1 MQNSYMP
8 TQQLDYFTALVAEDK
23 NLPLTEAVISI
34 AQHAHPDLDM
44 QSILDRIDQWGTK
57 LKSRIT
63 PDTPS
68 IQRLQLLKHFFY
80 SELGF
85 GPNLNDFY
93 APENSYLH
101 QIIESRRG
109 VPISL
114 AILMMELGQQI
125 GLNIRG
131 VSFPNHFM
139 MRISLP
145 QGEIIMDPLTGE
157 SLSKN
162 QLQEMLD
169 PYLDAKGYRGELS
182 LPLNIFLRA
191 SSSREILSRFMRN
204 LKMIYSEH
212 ERWERLMGIQE
223 RLVILLPDSA
233 EEVRDRGLIFAQLE
247 YIRPALADLH
257 YYLAEQPEAEDAAE
271 LREHIALLESQTK
284 LH

>member
-1 MQNSYMP
+1 MP
-8 TQQLDYFTALVAEDK
+8 TQQLDYFTSLVAEDEH
-23 NLPLTEAVISI
+23 LPLTEATIAV
-34 AQHAHPDLDM
+34 AQHAYPDLDV
-44 QSILDRIDQWGTK
+44 QGVLDQIDQWGNK
-57 LKSRIT
+57 LKQRIT
-63 PDTPS
+63 PDTPP

-80 SELGF
+80 NELGF
-85 GPNLNDFY
+85 GPNQNDFY

-109 VPISL
+109 IPISL

-139 MRISLP
+139 MRISLQ
-145 QGEIIMDPLTGE
+145 QGEIIMDPLNGE

-204 LKMIYSEH
+204 LKMIYSED
-212 ERWERLMGIQE
+212 ERWERLLGIQE

-247 YIRPALADLH
+247 YVRPAIADLH
-257 YYLAEQPEAEDAAE
+257 HYLGEMPGAEDAADI
-271 LREHIALLESQTK
+271 REHIATLESQTK

>member
-1 MQNSYMP
+1 MP
-8 TQQLDYFTALVAEDK
+8 TQQLDYFTSLVAEDEHF
-23 NLPLTEAVISI
+23 PLTEAAVAV
-34 AQHAHPDLDM
+34 AQHAYPDLDV
-44 QSILDRIDQWGTK
+44 QGVLDQIDQWGNK
-57 LKSRIT
+57 LKQRIT
-63 PDTPS
+63 PDTPP

-80 SELGF
+80 NELGF
-85 GPNLNDFY
+85 GPNQNDFY

-101 QIIESRRG
+101 QIIENRRG
-109 VPISL
+109 IPISL

-139 MRISLP
+139 MRISLQ
-145 QGEIIMDPLTGE
+145 QGEIIMDPLNGE

-182 LPLNIFLRA
+182 LPLNVFLRA

-204 LKMIYSEH
+204 LKMIYSED
-212 ERWERLMGIQE
+212 ERWERLLGIQE

-233 EEVRDRGLIFAQLE
+233 EELRDRGLIFAQLE
-247 YIRPALADLH
+247 YVRPAIADLH
-257 YYLAEQPEAEDAAE
+257 RYLSEMPGAEDATDI
-271 LREHIALLESQTK
+271 REHIATLESQTK

>member
-1 MQNSYMP
+1 MP
-8 TQQLDYFTALVAEDK
+8 TQQLDYFTSLVAEDEHF
-23 NLPLTEAVISI
+23 PLTEATVAV
-34 AQHAHPDLDM
+34 AQHAYPDLDV
-44 QSILDRIDQWGTK
+44 QGVLDQIDQWGNK
-57 LKSRIT
+57 LKQRIT
-63 PDTPS
+63 SDTPP

-80 SELGF
+80 KELGF
-85 GPNLNDFY
+85 GPNPNDFY

-101 QIIESRRG
+101 QIIENRRG
-109 VPISL
+109 IPISL

-139 MRISLP
+139 MRISLQ
-145 QGEIIMDPLTGE
+145 QGEIIMDPLNGE

-204 LKMIYSEH
+204 LKMIYSED
-212 ERWERLMGIQE
+212 ERWERLLGIQE
-223 RLVILLPDSA
+223 RLVILLPESS

-247 YIRPALADLH
+247 YVRPAIADLH
-257 YYLAEQPEAEDAAE
+257 RYLSEMPGAEDAADI
-271 LREHIALLESQTK
+271 REHIATLESQTK

>member
-1 MQNSYMP
+1 MP
-8 TQQLDYFTALVAEDK
+8 TQQLDYFTSLVAEDEH
-23 NLPLTEAVISI
+23 LPLTEATVAV
-34 AQHAHPDLDM
+34 AQHAYPDLDV
-44 QSILDRIDQWGTK
+44 QGVLDQIDQWGNK
-57 LKSRIT
+57 LKQRIT
-63 PDTPS
+63 PDTPP

-80 SELGF
+80 NELGF
-85 GPNLNDFY
+85 GPNQNDFY

-101 QIIESRRG
+101 QIIENRRG
-109 VPISL
+109 IPISL

-139 MRISLP
+139 MRISLQ
-145 QGEIIMDPLTGE
+145 QGEIIMDPLNGE

-182 LPLNIFLRA
+182 LPLNIFLRV

-204 LKMIYSEH
+204 LKMIYSED
-212 ERWERLMGIQE
+212 ERWERLLGIQE

-247 YIRPALADLH
+247 YVRPAIADLH
-257 YYLAEQPEAEDAAE
+257 RYLSEMPGAEDATDI
-271 LREHIALLESQTK
+271 REHITTLEGQTK

>member
-1 MQNSYMP
+1 MP
-8 TQQLDYFTALVAEDK
+8 TQQLDYFTSLVAEDEHF
-23 NLPLTEAVISI
+23 PLTEATVAV
-34 AQHAHPDLDM
+34 AQHAYPDLDV
-44 QSILDRIDQWGTK
+44 QGVLDQIDQWGNK
-57 LKSRIT
+57 LKQRIT
-63 PDTPS
+63 PDTPP

-80 SELGF
+80 NELGF
-85 GPNLNDFY
+85 GPNPNDFY

-101 QIIESRRG
+101 QIIENRRG
-109 VPISL
+109 IPISL

-139 MRISLP
+139 MRISLQ
-145 QGEIIMDPLTGE
+145 QGEIIMDPLNGE

-191 SSSREILSRFMRN
+191 SSAREILSRFMRN
-204 LKMIYSEH
+204 LKMINSED
-212 ERWERLMGIQE
+212 ERWERLLGIQE
-223 RLVILLPDSA
+223 RLVILLPDSP

-247 YIRPALADLH
+247 YIRPAIADLH
-257 YYLAEQPEAEDAAE
+257 RYLSEMPGAEDVADI
-271 LREHIALLESQTK
+271 REHIATLESQTK

>member
-1 MQNSYMP
+1 MP
-8 TQQLDYFTALVAEDK
+8 TQQLDYFTSLVAEDEH
-23 NLPLTEAVISI
+23 LPLTEATVAI
-34 AQHAHPDLDM
+34 AQHAYPDLDV
-44 QSILDRIDQWGTK
+44 QGVLDQIDQWGKK
-57 LKSRIT
+57 LKQRIT
-63 PDTPS
+63 PDTPP

-80 SELGF
+80 NELGF
-85 GPNLNDFY
+85 GPNPNDFY

-101 QIIESRRG
+101 QIIENRRG
-109 VPISL
+109 IPISL

-139 MRISLP
+139 MRISLQ
-145 QGEIIMDPLTGE
+145 QGEIIMDPLNGE

-182 LPLNIFLRA
+182 LPLNIFLRV

-204 LKMIYSEH
+204 LKMIYSED
-212 ERWERLMGIQE
+212 ERWERLLGIQE
-223 RLVILLPDSA
+223 RLVILLPDSV
-233 EEVRDRGLIFAQLE
+233 EEIRDRGLIFAQLE
-247 YIRPALADLH
+247 YVRPAIADLQR
-257 YYLAEQPEAEDAAE
+257 YLSEMPGAEDAADI
-271 LREHIALLESQTK
+271 REHIATLESQTK

>member
-1 MQNSYMP
+1 V
-8 TQQLDYFTALVAEDK
+8 LD
-23 NLPLTEAVISI
+23 
-34 AQHAHPDLDM
+34 Q
-44 QSILDRIDQWGTK
+44 IDQWGKK
-57 LKSRIT
+57 LKQRIT
-63 PDTPS
+63 PDTPP

-80 SELGF
+80 NELGF
-85 GPNLNDFY
+85 GPNPNDFY

-101 QIIESRRG
+101 QIIENRRG
-109 VPISL
+109 IPISL

-139 MRISLP
+139 MRISLQ
-145 QGEIIMDPLTGE
+145 QGEIIMDPLNGE

-182 LPLNIFLRA
+182 LPLNIFLRV

-204 LKMIYSEH
+204 LKMIYSED
-212 ERWERLMGIQE
+212 ERWERLLGIQE
-223 RLVILLPDSA
+223 RLVILLPDA
-233 EEVRDRGLIFAQLE
+233 VEEVRDRGLIFAQLE
-247 YIRPALADLH
+247 YVRPAIADLH
-257 YYLAEQPEAEDAAE
+257 HYLSEMPGAEDAADI
-271 LREHIALLESQTK
+271 REHIATLEGQTK

>member
-1 MQNSYMP
+1 MP
-8 TQQLDYFTALVAEDK
+8 TQQLDYFTSLVAEDEHF
-23 NLPLTEAVISI
+23 PLTEAAVAV
-34 AQHAHPDLDM
+34 AQHAYPDLDV
-44 QSILDRIDQWGTK
+44 QGVLDKIDHWGNK
-57 LKSRIT
+57 LKKQIT
-63 PDTPS
+63 PDTPP

-80 SELGF
+80 QELGF
-85 GPNLNDFY
+85 GPNPNDFY

-101 QIIESRRG
+101 QIIENRRG
-109 VPISL
+109 IPISL

-139 MRISLP
+139 MRISLQ
-145 QGEIIMDPLTGE
+145 QGEIIMDPLTGD

-191 SSSREILSRFMRN
+191 SSPREILSRFMRN
-204 LKMIYSEH
+204 LKMIYSED
-212 ERWERLMGIQE
+212 ERWERLLGIQE
-223 RLVILLPDSA
+223 RLVILLPDSS
-233 EEVRDRGLIFAQLE
+233 EEIRDRGLIFAQLE
-247 YIRPALADLH
+247 YIRPAIADLH
-257 YYLAEQPEAEDAAE
+257 HYLGEMPGAEDAADI
-271 LREHIALLESQTK
+271 REHIATLESQTK

>member
-1 MQNSYMP
+1 MP
-8 TQQLDYFTALVAEDK
+8 TQQLDYFTSLVAEDEH
-23 NLPLTEAVISI
+23 LPLTEATVAV
-34 AQHAHPDLDM
+34 AQHAYPDLDV
-44 QSILDRIDQWGTK
+44 QGVLDQIDQWGNK
-57 LKSRIT
+57 LKQRIT
-63 PDTPS
+63 PDTPP

-80 SELGF
+80 NELGF
-85 GPNLNDFY
+85 GPNPNDFY

-101 QIIESRRG
+101 QIIENRRG
-109 VPISL
+109 IPISL

-139 MRISLP
+139 MRISLQ
-145 QGEIIMDPLTGE
+145 QGEIIMDPLNGD

-169 PYLDAKGYRGELS
+169 PYLDAKGYRGDLS

-204 LKMIYSEH
+204 LKMIYSED
-212 ERWERLMGIQE
+212 ERWERLLGIQE
-223 RLVILLPDSA
+223 RLVILLPDST

-247 YIRPALADLH
+247 YVRPAIADLH
-257 YYLAEQPEAEDAAE
+257 RYLSEMPGAEDAADI
-271 LREHIALLESQTK
+271 REHIATLESQTK

>member
-1 MQNSYMP
+1 MP
-8 TQQLDYFTALVAEDK
+8 TQQLDYFTSLVAEDEHF
-23 NLPLTEAVISI
+23 PLTEAVVAV
-34 AQHAHPDLDM
+34 AQHAYPDLDV
-44 QSILDRIDQWGTK
+44 QGALDQIDQWGNK
-57 LKSRIT
+57 LKQRIT
-63 PDTPS
+63 PDTPP

-80 SELGF
+80 NELGF
-85 GPNLNDFY
+85 GPNPNDFY

-101 QIIESRRG
+101 QIIENRRG
-109 VPISL
+109 IPISL
-114 AILMMELGQQI
+114 AILMMELGQHI

-139 MRISLP
+139 MRISLQ

-191 SSSREILSRFMRN
+191 SSSREILSRFLRN

-212 ERWERLMGIQE
+212 ERWERLLGIQE
-223 RLVILLPDSA
+223 RLVILLPDSM
-233 EEVRDRGLIFAQLE
+233 EEIRDRGLIFAQLE
-247 YIRPALADLH
+247 YVRPALEDMH
-257 YYLAEQPEAEDAAE
+257 RYLSEMPGAEDAADI
-271 LREHIALLESQTK
+271 REHIATLESQTK

>member
-1 MQNSYMP
+1 MP
-8 TQQLDYFTALVAEDK
+8 TQQLDYFTSLVAEDEHF
-23 NLPLTEAVISI
+23 PLTEATVAV
-34 AQHAHPDLDM
+34 AQHAYPDLDV
-44 QSILDRIDQWGTK
+44 QGVLDQIDQWGNK
-57 LKSRIT
+57 LKQRIT
-63 PDTPS
+63 PDTPP

-80 SELGF
+80 NELGF
-85 GPNLNDFY
+85 GPNPNDFY

-101 QIIESRRG
+101 QIIENRRG
-109 VPISL
+109 IPISL

-139 MRISLP
+139 MRISLQ
-145 QGEIIMDPLTGE
+145 QGEIIMDPLNGE

-204 LKMIYSEH
+204 LKMTYSED
-212 ERWERLMGIQE
+212 ERWERLLGIQE
-223 RLVILLPDSA
+223 RLVILLPDST

-247 YIRPALADLH
+247 YVRPAIADLH
-257 YYLAEQPEAEDAAE
+257 RYLSEMPGAEDAADI
-271 LREHIALLESQTK
+271 REHIATLESQTK

>member
-1 MQNSYMP
+1 MP
-8 TQQLDYFTALVAEDK
+8 TQQLDYFTSLVAEDEHF
-23 NLPLTEAVISI
+23 PLTEATVAV
-34 AQHAHPDLDM
+34 AQHAYPDLDV
-44 QSILDRIDQWGTK
+44 QGVLDQIDQWGNK
-57 LKSRIT
+57 LKQRIT
-63 PDTPS
+63 PDTPP

-80 SELGF
+80 NELGF
-85 GPNLNDFY
+85 GPNPNDFY

-101 QIIESRRG
+101 QIIENRRG
-109 VPISL
+109 IPISL

-139 MRISLP
+139 MRISLQ
-145 QGEIIMDPLTGE
+145 QGEIIMDPLNGE
-157 SLSKN
+157 SMSKN

-204 LKMIYSEH
+204 LKMIYSED
-212 ERWERLMGIQE
+212 ERWERLLGIQE
-223 RLVILLPDSA
+223 RLVILLPDST

-247 YIRPALADLH
+247 YVRPAIADLH
-257 YYLAEQPEAEDAAE
+257 RYLSEMPGAEDAADI
-271 LREHIALLESQTK
+271 REHIATLESQTK

>member
-1 MQNSYMP
+1 MP
-8 TQQLDYFTALVAEDK
+8 TQQLDYFTSLVAEDEHF
-23 NLPLTEAVISI
+23 PLTEATVAV
-34 AQHAHPDLDM
+34 AQHAYPDLDV
-44 QSILDRIDQWGTK
+44 QGVLDQIDQWGNK
-57 LKSRIT
+57 LKQRIT
-63 PDTPS
+63 PDTPP

-80 SELGF
+80 NELGF
-85 GPNLNDFY
+85 GPNPNDFY

-101 QIIESRRG
+101 QIIENRRG
-109 VPISL
+109 IPISL

-139 MRISLP
+139 MRISLQ
-145 QGEIIMDPLTGE
+145 QGEIIMDPLNGE

-204 LKMIYSEH
+204 LKMIYSED
-212 ERWERLMGIQE
+212 ERWERLLGIQE

-247 YIRPALADLH
+247 YVRPAIADLH
-257 YYLAEQPEAEDAAE
+257 RYLSEMPGAEDVADI
-271 LREHIALLESQTK
+271 REHIATLESQTK

>member
-1 MQNSYMP
+1 MP
-8 TQQLDYFTALVAEDK
+8 TQQLDYFTSLVAEDEHF
-23 NLPLTEAVISI
+23 PLTEAAVAV
-34 AQHAHPDLDM
+34 AQHAYPDLDV
-44 QSILDRIDQWGTK
+44 QGVLDKIDHWGNK
-57 LKSRIT
+57 LKKQIT
-63 PDTPS
+63 SDTPP

-80 SELGF
+80 QELGF
-85 GPNLNDFY
+85 GPNQNDFY

-101 QIIESRRG
+101 QIIENRRG
-109 VPISL
+109 IPISL

-139 MRISLP
+139 MRISLQ
-145 QGEIIMDPLTGE
+145 QGEIIMDPLTGD

-191 SSSREILSRFMRN
+191 SSPREILSRFMRN
-204 LKMIYSEH
+204 LKMIYSED
-212 ERWERLMGIQE
+212 ERWERLLGIQE
-223 RLVILLPDSA
+223 RLVILLPDSS
-233 EEVRDRGLIFAQLE
+233 EEIRDRGLIFAQLE
-247 YIRPALADLH
+247 YIRPAIADLH
-257 YYLAEQPEAEDAAE
+257 HYLGEMPGAEDAADI
-271 LREHIALLESQTK
+271 REHIATLESQTK

>member
-1 MQNSYMP
+1 MP
-8 TQQLDYFTALVAEDK
+8 TQQLDYFTSLVAEDEH
-23 NLPLTEAVISI
+23 LPLTEATVAV
-34 AQHAHPDLDM
+34 AQHAYPDLDV
-44 QSILDRIDQWGTK
+44 QGVLDQIDQWGNK
-57 LKSRIT
+57 LKQRIT
-63 PDTPS
+63 PDTPP

-80 SELGF
+80 NELGF
-85 GPNLNDFY
+85 GPNPNDFY

-101 QIIESRRG
+101 QIIENRRG
-109 VPISL
+109 IPISL

-139 MRISLP
+139 MRISLQ
-145 QGEIIMDPLTGE
+145 QGEIIMDPLNGV

-204 LKMIYSEH
+204 LKMIYSED
-212 ERWERLMGIQE
+212 ERWERLLGIQE

-247 YIRPALADLH
+247 YVRPAIADLH
-257 YYLAEQPEAEDAAE
+257 RYLSEMPGAEDVADI
-271 LREHIALLESQTK
+271 REHIATLESQTK

>member
-1 MQNSYMP
+1 MP
-8 TQQLDYFTALVAEDK
+8 TQQLDYFTSLVAEDEH
-23 NLPLTEAVISI
+23 LPLTEATVAV
-34 AQHAHPDLDM
+34 AQHAYPDLDV
-44 QSILDRIDQWGTK
+44 QGVLDQIDQWGNK
-57 LKSRIT
+57 LKQRIT
-63 PDTPS
+63 PDTPP

-80 SELGF
+80 NELGF
-85 GPNLNDFY
+85 GPNPNDFY

-101 QIIESRRG
+101 QIIENRRG
-109 VPISL
+109 IPISL

-139 MRISLP
+139 MRISLQ
-145 QGEIIMDPLTGE
+145 QGEIIMDPLNGE

-204 LKMIYSEH
+204 LKMIYSED
-212 ERWERLMGIQE
+212 ERWERLLGIQE
-223 RLVILLPDSA
+223 RLVILLPDST

-247 YIRPALADLH
+247 YVRPAIADLH
-257 YYLAEQPEAEDAAE
+257 RYLSEMPGAEDAADI
-271 LREHIALLESQTK
+271 REHIATLESQTK

>member
-1 MQNSYMP
+1 MP
-8 TQQLDYFTALVAEDK
+8 TQQLDYFTSLVAEDEHF
-23 NLPLTEAVISI
+23 PLTEATVAV
-34 AQHAHPDLDM
+34 AQHAYPDLNV
-44 QSILDRIDQWGTK
+44 QGVLDQIDQWGNK
-57 LKSRIT
+57 LKQRIT
-63 PDTPS
+63 SDTPP

-80 SELGF
+80 NELGF
-85 GPNLNDFY
+85 GPNPNDFY

-101 QIIESRRG
+101 QIIENRRG
-109 VPISL
+109 IPISL

-139 MRISLP
+139 MRISLQ
-145 QGEIIMDPLTGE
+145 QGEIIMDPLNGE

-204 LKMIYSEH
+204 LKMIYSED
-212 ERWERLMGIQE
+212 ERWERLLGVQE
-223 RLVILLPDSA
+223 RLVILLPESS
-233 EEVRDRGLIFAQLE
+233 EEIRDRGLIFAQLE
-247 YIRPALADLH
+247 YVRPAIADLH
-257 YYLAEQPEAEDAAE
+257 RYLSEMPGAEDAADI
-271 LREHIALLESQTK
+271 REHIATLESQTK